1 MPIINDIKKMNKLLP
16 LLLLLFSTNLFAQAL
31 EKDQLSASDKKF
43 QQEIMRANYV
53 PQLLQVADGT
63 MKKGELKRH
72 LMVWQRIT
80 QLQPNDPEFQ
90 FELARAYALMDEKT
104 GAYNALVKLQNAGLS
119 YQIEGDET
127 FKNIQGTKVYD
138 YIVDGMKD
146 NATAYGEGQ
155 VVATVDDSFSGMLF
169 ENLVYDKNNKRFLLA
184 SIRSG
189 EIYQIDEQQNL
200 SPFISDGNPENGPWG
215 AVDMV
220 LSRDKQSL
228 WVASA
233 SMPQYN
239 GVSEQNLGSAMI
251 SHYRLS
257 DGELIKR
264 YSLDDLKTPKLL
276 TALHIGHDESVY
288 FLSLFEQ
295 TIYQLKPDSEKPEKV
310 IELPG
315 LTAIKAITS
324 NADDSYLYV
333 ADFEKGPYVID
344 VKNQKVGAMDPK
356 SERFFTGIS
365 DLFYVDGDL
374 VGIQSGVSPAR
385 IMRFD
390 LAQDLLIKMSFPVEA
405 SHDAFA
411 TLGNGTLIDN
421 DVYYVANSQ
430 WGKMDMAGNLI
441 EGEQWQPLKII
452 KSPIDYRMQEHI
464 ENQKRIE
471 EIKKK
476 RGIQ

>member
-1 MPIINDIKKMNKLLP
+1 MPIINKLKRMNKLLP
-16 LLLLLFSTNLFAQAL
+16 LLLLLLSTQVFAQDL
-31 EKDQLSASDKKF
+31 DNNQLSESDKAF
-43 QQEIMRANYV
+43 EQEIFRANHI

-63 MKKGELKRH
+63 LKKDELKRH
-72 LMVWQRIT
+72 LIVWQRIA
-80 QLQPNDPEFQ
+80 QLQPNNPEFQ
-90 FELARAYALMDEKT
+90 FELARAFALLDEKT

-127 FKNIQGTKVYD
+127 FEKIQGTKVYD
-138 YIVDGMKD
+138 YIVNGMKD

-155 VVATVDDSFSGMLF
+155 VVATVDDSFAGMLF
-169 ENLVYDKNNKRFLLA
+169 ENMVYDEDNNRFLLA

-189 EIYQIDEQQNL
+189 EIYQIDENDDF
-200 SPFISDGNPENGPWG
+200 SPFISDANTENGPWG

-220 LSRDKQSL
+220 MSQDKKSL

-251 SHYRLS
+251 SQYRLS
-257 DGELIKR
+257 DGEAIKR
-264 YSLDDLKTPKLL
+264 FTLDDLKAPKLI
-276 TALHIGHDESVY
+276 TALHVGHNDSLY

-295 TIYQLKPDSEKPEKV
+295 TIYQLKPDSDKPEKV

-315 LTAIKAITS
+315 LTSIKAITS

-333 ADFEKGPYVID
+333 ADFEKGLHVID
-344 VKNQKVGAMDPK
+344 VANQKVGNMDPK
-356 SERFFTGIS
+356 GERFFTGIS

-374 VGIQSGVSPAR
+374 IGIQSGVSPAR
-385 IMRFD
+385 VMRFN
-390 LAQDLLIKMSFPVEA
+390 LAQGLMVKMNFPLEA

-411 TLGNGTLIDN
+411 TLGNGTVVGDS
-421 DVYYVANSQ
+421 VYYVANSQ
-430 WGKMDMAGNLI
+430 WGKMDMGGNLI
-441 EGEQWQPLKII
+441 DGEQWQSLKII
-452 KSPIDYRMQEHI
+452 QSPIDFRMQEHI
-464 ENQKRIE
+464 DNQKRIE

-476 RGIQ
+476 RGIK

>member
-80 QLQPNDPEFQ
+80 QLQPNDSEFQ

>member
-1 MPIINDIKKMNKLLP
+1 MPIIKQIKIMKKILSFV
-16 LLLLLFSTNLFAQAL
+16 LLLLSTSLLAQAL
-31 EKDQLSASDKKF
+31 EKDQLSAGDKTF
-43 QQEIMRANYV
+43 QQEIMRANYI

-63 MKKGELKRH
+63 LKKGELKRH
-72 LMVWQRIT
+72 LMVWERIA
-80 QLQPNDPEFQ
+80 QLQPNQPEFQ
-90 FELARAYALMDEKT
+90 FELARAYALLDEKT

-119 YQIEGDET
+119 YQVEGDET

-138 YIVDGMKD
+138 YIVNGMKD
-146 NATAYGEGQ
+146 NATAYGEGK

-169 ENLVYDKNNKRFLLA
+169 ENIAFDKNNERFLLA

-189 EIYQIDEQQNL
+189 EIYQIDQQGQF
-200 SPFISDGNPENGPWG
+200 SPFISDANPEKGPWA

-220 LSRDKQSL
+220 LSQDRQSL

-239 GVSEQNLGSAMI
+239 GVTEQNLGSAMI
-251 SHYRLS
+251 SQYRLN

-264 YSLDDLKTPKLL
+264 YQFDELKTPQLL
-276 TALHIGHDESVY
+276 TALHVGQDGRVF

-295 TIYQLKPDSEKPEKV
+295 TIYQLKPDSDQAEKV

-324 NADDSYLYV
+324 NEDDSYLYV
-333 ADFEKGPYVID
+333 ADFEKGLFVID
-344 VKNQKVGAMDPK
+344 VAGQKVGNMDPK
-356 SERFFTGIS
+356 GERFFTGIS

-385 IMRFD
+385 VMRFD
-390 LAQDLLIKMSFPVEA
+390 LAQGLVIKMGFPVEA
-405 SHDAFA
+405 SHEAFA
-411 TLGNGTLIDN
+411 TLGNGTLVDN
-421 DVYYVANSQ
+421 HIYYAANSQ
-430 WGKMDMAGNLI
+430 WGKMDMSGNLL
-441 EGEQWQPLKII
+441 EGESWQPLKIVQ
-452 KSPIDYRMQEHI
+452 SPIGFRMQQHMET
-464 ENQKRIE
+464 QKRIE

-476 RGIQ
+476 RGIK